1 MKKAGILLLIAL
13 ICVMLLSCSG
23 KVQDVN
29 LKDYVSLKLDG
40 YNGKATAE
48 AVLDYAKLK
57 EDTGMENSED
67 RVQVS
72 LSKASMIKNGDVLKV
87 QWKVNTE
94 EMPKEKWHVIYEDY
108 DVTVGE
114 DTAPLPEEYSV
125 LKDVD
130 EWRKVF
136 LFSSGRDLPNAIAKY
151 SLKKIICS
159 YDRSYSRCEYETE
172 DGRKL
177 YLRLSNTDQQILT
190 ENHIYLPLKDLGEYE
205 DEMDFMHYG
214 ATYTYRG
221 YEQSNGEYPYLFL
234 QCKSNSEDGNFFVS
248 FECEDGISFEEAIKA
263 VRIIRGVLKEDPKE
277 DDWVRALKEEHLTE
291 LPQDAKAQVYLIYP
305 RADDVWLNKTEHTRI
320 NEYSVNAVTLTNDG
334 FFYIGS
340 ADGFD
345 RTFIGKYEAVS
356 GNLYRFYGEEGL
368 WGSDGDRT
376 PEKDV
381 QFDPSD
387 TRGYFEL
394 QENGAMRMLDQN
406 RKPYYQEEE
415 KNILYLIGT
424 EDRYQK

>member
-13 ICVMLLSCSG
+13 ICGMLLSCSG

-29 LKDYVSLKLDG
+29 LKDYVTLKLDG

-48 AVLDYAKLK
+48 AVLDYALLK

-67 RVQVS
+67 WVQVS

-94 EMPKEKWHVIYEDY
+94 EMPKDKWHMIYEDY

-114 DTAPLPEEYSV
+114 DTAALPEEYSV
-125 LKDVD
+125 LKDTE
-130 EWRKVF
+130 EWKKTF
-136 LFSSGRDLPNAIAKY
+136 LFASGRNLPNRIAEY
-151 SLKKIICS
+151 FLKEIVCS
-159 YDRSYSRCEYETE
+159 YNRLYSRCEYETE
-172 DGRKL
+172 DGKKL
-177 YLRLSNTDQQILT
+177 YVRFSNTDQQILT
-190 ENHIYLPLKDLGEYE
+190 ENHIYLPVRDLGTYE
-205 DEMDFMHYG
+205 DEEDFMHYG

-221 YEQSNGEYPYLFL
+221 YEQSDGEYSYLLF
-234 QCKSNSEDGNFFVS
+234 QCRSNAEEGNFFVS
-248 FECEDGISFEEAIKA
+248 LECEDGISFEEALTA
-263 VRIIRGVLKEDPKE
+263 LRIIRGVRKEEAKE

-291 LPQDAKAQVYLIYP
+291 LPADAKAQVYLIYP
-305 RADDVWLNKTEHTRI
+305 RADDVWLNRKEHTGI
-320 NEYSVNAVTLTNDG
+320 NEYSVNAVTLTKDG

-340 ADGFD
+340 ADGSD
-345 RTFIGKYEAVS
+345 RTFIGKYESVS

-381 QFDPSD
+381 QLNPNE

-406 RKPYYQEEE
+406 RKPYYQDEE
-415 KNILYLIGT
+415 KNILYLIDT